1 MITTKQLYKSTFK
14 IFLFVSFYSS
24 AQELTTI
31 KEEILIEI
39 EKSSDTFKDI
49 AHNIWELAEL
59 GFLEEK
65 SSTLL
70 RKVLKKEGF
79 SITSGVAGMP
89 TAFIAEYG
97 KGGQLSL
104 YFQNMMLFQE
114 CHKQQFRKKKC

>member
-1 MITTKQLYKSTFK
+1 MIITKQLYNYTFK
-14 IFLFVSFYSS
+14 IFLFISFYSS
-24 AQELTTI
+24 AQELI
-31 KEEILIEI
+31 ISKEKILLEI
-39 EKSSDTFKDI
+39 EKSSGTFKDV

-65 SSTLL
+65 SSALL
-70 RKVLKKEGF
+70 RKVLKREGF
-79 SITSGVAGMP
+79 SITTGVAGMP